1 MTPLLFM
8 SPGEQLLFSSWQID
22 KGVLNQSMNTYW
34 VEQNDLIFDLIWFS
48 DPKKLNIG
56 SNKKTQI
63 KFGPI
68 YLKSWN
74 DLKSSKN
81 VFFYVC
87 WRWAQLIL
95 ISIQVG
101 V

>member
-1 MTPLLFM
+1 M

-63 KFGPI
+63 KFGHT